1 MTNGETSYGRCF
13 QDRTTLGYR
22 REDPLDILPAP
33 CLLRFS
39 NMKSLPE
46 KPTDEVEITVAG
58 PLVNVVLALIFF
70 GVALVLGAGPFMPS
84 HHRGHRPRPIA
95 QPAKREVRRDG

>member
-1 MTNGETSYGRCF
+1 MESPFGRCF
-13 QDRTTLGYR
+13 HDRTTLGYR
-22 REDPLDILPAP
+22 REDPRDLLPAP
-33 CLLRFS
+33 CLLRLHRFS

-46 KPTDEVEITVAG
+46 KPSDEVEITVAG

-70 GVALVLGAGPFMPS
+70 GVALLLGAGPFMPS

-95 QPAKREVRRDG
+95 QPAKRDVRRDG